1 MPSEGSDG
9 IGLAPAR
16 ERFAGL
22 AIGKR
27 KPHWQ
32 VCRFDKTPR
41 CRVGRAAL

>member
-9 IGLAPAR
+9 I
-16 ERFAGL
+16 RFGIGTGKGL
-22 AIGKR
+22 AICNR

-41 CRVGRAAL
+41 CRVGRTAL